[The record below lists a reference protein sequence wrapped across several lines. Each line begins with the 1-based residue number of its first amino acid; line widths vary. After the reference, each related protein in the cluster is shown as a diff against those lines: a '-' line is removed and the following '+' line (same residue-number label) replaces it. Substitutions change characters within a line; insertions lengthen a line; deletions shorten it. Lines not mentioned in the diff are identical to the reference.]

1 MKKICRCICFAL
13 IVAIT
18 ICYINKVLSYKITT
32 DEDLSSVSMLY
43 NTEDNLIDAVFLGTS
58 HTYCSIYPSVMW
70 NEYGISAF
78 DMSVSGQDKDSTYH
92 AIKEVLKTQSPKVVF
107 VDLYGMLFDLA
118 FRDWLIYRNYLTFKL
133 SKNSIEHVKDGIT
146 ENPGDFLLRFP
157 IIHTRYKELIKTDF
171 ISYSENEYR
180 RGESLGWRIQEGY
193 TDPEGRLTEEIEE
206 LSEKNRSW
214 LEKLKKLSEDEGFE
228 LVLFIAPF
236 TVFENQQQIFNG
248 AKQFASENQIA
259 FYDLNN
265 LYDEI
270 GLDYEHD
277 MLDTEHTNGWG
288 ATKVSA
294 YLAQILADKYGLS
307 DHRGD
312 SKYYQW
318 DLNYERYVHSLA
330 EEELSKTG
338 GVDWYLEQAKALN
351 NVVIY
356 ESIEG
361 DCSNIKE
368 YLYANGFS
376 DEDISLGGKWI
387 YEDGNRTKLM
397 DNVGGILINREYSDF
412 DNVLV
417 QYIEDNRWADIL
429 VNGQSVVQ
437 VENGLNI
444 IVYDKLTNS
453 VLGTKSIAN

>member
-13 IVAIT
+13 IVT
-18 ICYINKVLSYKITT
+18 IVVCHIYKVLSYKVTT

-78 DMSVSGQDKDSTYH
+78 DMSISGQDKDSTYH
-92 AIKEVLKTQSPKVVF
+92 AIIEVLKTQSPKVVF
-107 VDLYGMLFDLA
+107 VDIYGMLFDLA
-118 FRDWLIYRNYLTFKL
+118 FKDWLVYRNYLTFNY
-133 SKNSIEHVKDGIT
+133 SKNSYEHVKDGIT
-146 ENPGDFLLRFP
+146 DNPGDFLLRFP

-193 TDPEGRLTEEIEE
+193 TDPEGRLTEAVEE
-206 LSEKNRSW
+206 LSEKNKNW

-236 TVFENQQQIFNG
+236 SIIESQQQIFNG
-248 AKQFASENQIA
+248 AKQFAAENGIA

-265 LYDEI
+265 LYEEI
-270 GLDYEHD
+270 GLDYGQD
-277 MLDTEHTNGWG
+277 MLDVEHTNGWG

-294 YLAQILADKYGLS
+294 YLAEILAKEYGLS

-318 DLNYERYVHSLA
+318 DLNYERYAHSLA
-330 EEELSKTG
+330 ENELAGTIRT
-338 GVDWYLEQAKALN
+338 DWYLEKAMGLKD
-351 NVVIY
+351 VAVY
-356 ESIEG
+356 ESLEG
-361 DCSNIKE
+361 DCSNITE
-368 YLYANGFS
+368 YLYTLGFS
-376 DEDISLGGKWI
+376 EEDIALGGKWI
-387 YEDGNRTKLM
+387 YEDGVRTKLM
-397 DNVGGILINREYSDF
+397 DNVGGTLINREYSDF

-417 QYIEDNRWADIL
+417 QYIDDNRWADIL

-444 IVYDKLTNS
+444 IVYDKLTNT